1 MSVADLDSDLNH
13 ASAGDSDA
21 DDSEKLL
28 LQSMLNQEQIYSKKD
43 LFDTKSMHSA
53 VSKMPSVVSVEH
65 SSNQST
71 GYQTPDRTYAL
82 KALRSSAGLLVEPST
97 ESTRKIKEDLSEKYL
112 KELLDSLFFQQY
124 ILKRLKIFSA

>member
-21 DDSEKLL
+21 DDSVKLL
-28 LQSMLNQEQIYSKKD
+28 LQSMLNQEQIYAKKD
-43 LFDTKSMHSA
+43 LFDTKFMHSA
-53 VSKMPSVVSVEH
+53 VSTMPPVVSVEH

-82 KALRSSAGLLVEPST
+82 KALLPP
-97 ESTRKIKEDLSEKYL
+97 D
-112 KELLDSLFFQQY
+112 F
-124 ILKRLKIFSA
+124 